1 MSTQRFSSQ
10 KILSA
15 IIVFTILLAAAAAL
29 LSASKPKVQYSVNSP
44 EGVVQRYLEAVID
57 GRNERAAEFFAANSS
72 CDATDIDRSWI
83 PESLRI
89 NLAESDI
96 EGNQA
101 FIELAIDISSGG
113 PFDDYYTETHNFRLI
128 RESEGWRIL
137 GIPWPLYNCEELG
150 K

>member
-1 MSTQRFSSQ
+1 MSTQRLSSQ

-15 IIVFTILLAAAAAL
+15 IIVFTILLAAVAAL
-29 LSASKPKVQYSVNSP
+29 LSSSKQKVQFSVNSP
-44 EGVVQRYLEAVID
+44 EGIVQRYLEAVID
-57 GRNERAAEFFAANSS
+57 GRNERAAGFFAVNSS

>member
-57 GRNERAAEFFAANSS
+57 GRNERAAEFFASNSS
-72 CDATDIDRSWI
+72 CGAADIDRSWI